1 MKDLENEAASLR
13 RQLDFAAEKVRKQ
26 EENSQE
32 TQVVYWD
39 SEPSVFVIFHRC
51 LRIAFILVAQT

>member
-1 MKDLENEAASLR
+1 MKDFENEAASLR

-32 TQVVYWD
+32 TQVLQFNNW
-39 SEPSVFVIFHRC
+39 
-51 LRIAFILVAQT
+51 

>member
-26 EENSQE
+26 EEKSQE
-32 TQVVYWD
+32 TQVVLLD
-39 SEPSVFVIFHRC
+39 SEPSVFVFHRC